1 MPTQPLPLPGLDLPE
16 DPPGLVP
23 INDRCCLQTCLG
35 RRMVAVEGRLFANYA
50 LGDGAAETMAM
61 VNLVATGAATQ
72 VEVAK
77 AFGCSTR
84 QVRRHQR
91 QRDNGEPASSRRR
104 GRKPGDTGVVRI
116 KAPEVRTVR
125 RLKDSGTSNREIA
138 RKMGVS
144 ETAVRKLLKR
154 MGWEPVPTFIQ
165 PALPGLSLDFGEG
178 MPSPKETLP
187 EPVPQPNQ
195 APPLPLQEADLPE
208 PCPTPL
214 DTDPSNRCFD
224 RILAR
229 LGVLDDARPLFQTGL
244 RIPHAGVLLALPIL
258 LKCGVLAAAREVYG
272 SISPAFFGLRS
283 ILLVLLFMA
292 LLRIKRPEGLKEHVP
307 AELGRLVGL
316 DRAPEVK
323 TLRRKLDHLAKLR
336 RAEQFGQELAR
347 LRVEARGDTL
357 GFLYVDGH
365 VRVYHGKHRL
375 PKTHVARLHFTLP
388 ATSDYWVNC
397 QDGDPLFMVTAKANA
412 GLVEVL
418 PGILAQCRKLLGER
432 PITVVFDR
440 GGWSPK
446 LFKALQ
452 AGGIHILTYRKGK
465 VPDLPLKKFKLR
477 KTKLDGHPVEYW
489 LNDKT
494 IKVKVDKG
502 TLKLR
507 QVTRLKGDHQTQVV
521 TTRWDL
527 SAVEVAHRMFA
538 RWKQEIFFKYM
549 REEFLLDALVDY
561 HVEPDDPERT
571 IPNPERKRLEK
582 EIAAARLEL
591 AKVQEEYG
599 AAALDNVEAQRPT
612 MRGFKIA
619 HGKLGKQV
627 RAARNRLEALV
638 ARKATLPV
646 RVAVGEAVKD
656 PIVKLAPERQH
667 LTDLLKMVA
676 YQTESDFLALVRPY
690 YARTEDEGRTL
701 VQNILAGAADL
712 EVTPTELRVKVAP
725 LSSPHRT
732 KVLAALCAEL
742 DKASAIFPGTRLKV
756 RYAVSNPGA

>member
-1 MPTQPLPLPGLDLPE
+1 MNPQPIPLQGLELPE
-16 DPPGLVP
+16 DPPGLVL
-23 INDRCCLQTCLG
+23 INDRCSLQTDMG
-35 RRMVAVEGRLFANYA
+35 RRFIAVGGFLITSYA
-50 LGDGAAETMAM
+50 LNDGARESMAM
-61 VNLVATGAATQ
+61 VDLVQTGAATQ
-72 VEVAK
+72 VEVAR

-84 QVRRHQR
+84 QVRRYQR
-91 QRDNGEPASSRRR
+91 LREERATPSSRRR
-104 GRKPGDTGVVRI
+104 GRQQGAIGVVRL
-116 KAPEVRTVR
+116 KAPDVRTVR
-125 RLKDSGTSNREIA
+125 RLKEAGISNREIA
-138 RKMGVS
+138 RRMGVCEKS
-144 ETAVRKLLKR
+144 VRKLLKR
-154 MGWEPVPTFIQ
+154 MGWQPAPTFVQ

-178 MPSPKETLP
+178 MPSPKATLP
-187 EPVPQPNQ
+187 DPHTQSER
-195 APPLPLQEADLPE
+195 ALPFPFQEAELPE
-208 PCPTPL
+208 PCPYTM
-214 DTDPSNRCFD
+214 DTDPSDRCFD

-229 LGVLDDARPLFQTGL
+229 LGVLDDARPLFQAGL

-258 LKCGVLAAAREVYG
+258 LQSGVLAAAREVYG
-272 SISPAFFGLRS
+272 SIGPAFYGLRS
-283 ILLVLLFMA
+283 TLLVLLFMA

-323 TLRRKLDHLAKLR
+323 TLRRKLEHLAKLR

-375 PKTHVARLHFTLP
+375 PKTHVARAHFTLP
-388 ATSDYWVNC
+388 ATSDYWLND
-397 QDGDPLFMVTAKANA
+397 QRGDPLFMVTAKANA
-412 GLVEVL
+412 GLVQIL
-418 PGILAQCRKLLGER
+418 PEILAKCKKLLGER

-446 LFKALQ
+446 LFQTLQ
-452 AGGIHILTYRKGK
+452 ADGIHILTYRKGK
-465 VPDLPLKKFKLR
+465 TPDLPLKKFKLR
-477 KTKLDGHPVEYW
+477 KARLDGHPVEYW

-494 IKVKVDKG
+494 IKVRVEKG

-538 RWKQEIFFKYM
+538 RWQQENWFKYM
-549 REEFLLDALVDY
+549 REEYLLDALVDY
-561 HVEPDDPERT
+561 GVEPDDPERSV
-571 IPNPERKRLEK
+571 PNPERKRLEK
-582 EIAAARLEL
+582 EVAAARLEL

-599 AAALDNVEAQRPT
+599 AAALDNLEAKRPT

-619 HGKLGKQV
+619 NGKLGKQV
-627 RAARNRLEALV
+627 RAARNRLEALMT
-638 ARKATLPV
+638 RKATLPV
-646 RVAVGEAVKD
+646 RVAVREAVKD
-656 PIVKLAPERQH
+656 PIVKLAPERKH

-676 YQTESDFLALVRPY
+676 YQTESDFLALIRPH

-701 VQNILAGAADL
+701 VQNVLASAADL
-712 EVTPTELRVKVAP
+712 EVTPEELRVQVAP

-742 DKASAIFPGTRLKV
+742 DKASAIFPGTMLRV
-756 RYAVSNPGA
+756 RYAVSNPSA

>member
-1 MPTQPLPLPGLDLPE
+1 
-16 DPPGLVP
+16 
-23 INDRCCLQTCLG
+23 
-35 RRMVAVEGRLFANYA
+35 MVAVEGRLFANYA
-50 LGDGAAETMAM
+50 LCDGAAETMAM

-84 QVRRHQR
+84 QIRRHQR
-91 QRDNGEPASSRRR
+91 QRDSGEPASSRRR
-104 GRKPGDTGVVRI
+104 GRKPGATGVVRI
-116 KAPEVRTVR
+116 KAPDVRTVR
-125 RLKDSGTSNREIA
+125 RLKEAGTSNREIA
-138 RKMGVS
+138 RRMAVS

-154 MGWEPVPTFIQ
+154 MGWEPAPAFVQ
-165 PALPGLSLDFGEG
+165 PALPGLEMF
-178 MPSPKETLP
+178 PN
-187 EPVPQPNQ
+187 PVPQSDQ
-195 APPLPLQEADLPE
+195 APPVPLQEADLPE
-208 PCPTPL
+208 PCPTTM
-214 DTDPSNRCFD
+214 DTDPSDRCFD

-229 LGVLDDARPLFQTGL
+229 LGVLDDARPLFQAGL

-258 LKCGVLAAAREVYG
+258 LQSGILTAAREIYG
-272 SISPAFFGLRS
+272 SIGPAFYGLRS
-283 ILLVLLFMA
+283 TLLVLLFMA

-307 AELGRLVGL
+307 TELGRLVGL

-323 TLRRKLDHLAKLR
+323 TLRRKLEHLAKLR

-375 PKTHVARLHFTLP
+375 PKTHVARAHFTLP
-388 ATSDYWVNC
+388 ATSDYWLND
-397 QDGDPLFMVTAKANA
+397 QRGDPLFMVTAKANA
-412 GLVEVL
+412 GLVQIL
-418 PGILAQCRKLLGER
+418 PELLAKCRKLLGER

-446 LFKALQ
+446 LFQKLQ
-452 AGGIHILTYRKGK
+452 ADGIHILTYRKGK
-465 VPDLPLKKFKLR
+465 TADLPVKKFKLR
-477 KTKLDGHPVEYW
+477 KAKLDGHPVEYW

-494 IKVKVDKG
+494 IKVKVEKG

-538 RWKQEIFFKYM
+538 RWAQENWFKYM
-549 REEFLLDALVDY
+549 REEYLLDALVDY
-561 HVEPDDPERT
+561 GVEPDDPERT
-571 IPNPERKRLEK
+571 VPNPERKRLEK
-582 EIAAARLEL
+582 EVAAARLEL

-599 AAALDNVEAQRPT
+599 AAALDNVEAKRPT

-656 PIVKLAPERQH
+656 PIVKLAPERKH

-676 YQTESDFLALVRPY
+676 YQTESDFLALIRPH

-701 VQNILAGAADL
+701 VQNLLASAADL
-712 EVTPTELRVKVAP
+712 EVTPEELQVKVAP

-742 DKASAIFPGTRLKV
+742 DKASAVFPGTRLRM
-756 RYAVSNPGA
+756 RYAVSNATA